1 MSADIVSFPLCGPT
15 IVLVCGDGDLLQHV
29 ADSLRENDVAVR
41 SASDPLEALAMLH
54 DSAVD
59 AVWAID
65 TEDAPYGEWLNEA
78 MAVDHAIF
86 PIRPKLFW
94 VSDGG
99 LVHAQ
104 PQNRNAPLA
113 GTFTRVPSSREIL
126 RLTVAALQCA

>member
-15 IVLVCGDGDLLQHV
+15 IVLVCGDGDLLQRV

-94 VSDGG
+94 VSDG
-99 LVHAQ
+99 VVRS
-104 PQNRNAPLA
+104 QNQNAPLA

-126 RLTVAALQCA
+126 RLTVAALQ